1 MELVDKMLAGDVLSL
16 ARLISIVER
25 DNAEVPA
32 IMKLVYAHLGKAYCV
47 GVTGPA
53 GTGKSTI
60 VDRLTTIIRQQGLTV
75 GIICADPSSPFS
87 GGAVLGD
94 RIRMQQHYLDDGVFI
109 RSMATRGSH
118 GGLPRSTSNVI
129 KLLNAFGK
137 DFILVET
144 VGVGQTELDI
154 MQNTDTTVVVLTP
167 EAGDSIQTMKA
178 GLFEI
183 ADIFV
188 VNKSDRP
195 GAESLV
201 VELRSMLEL
210 HSANTFW
217 QVPVMAAQA
226 INNVGTQEL
235 YQQIGRHRKT
245 LEETGL
251 LLQHRKE
258 QRRHEF
264 MEAVQNRL
272 HNELLKLVKKDKEL
286 SKYMA
291 QVEAAEIAPVSA
303 ADEVLKSGK
312 LLDSWARQLAESHS
326 RAQGQYK
333 K

>member
-16 ARLISIVER
+16 SRLISIVES

-47 GVTGPA
+47 GITGSA
-53 GTGKSTI
+53 GAGKSTI
-60 VDRLTTIIRQQGLTV
+60 VDRLTAIIRQQGLTS

-87 GGAVLGD
+87 GGALLGD
-94 RIRMQQHYLDDGVFI
+94 RIRMQQHYLDHGVFI
-109 RSMATRGSH
+109 RSMATRGGQ

-137 DFILVET
+137 DLILVET

-167 EAGDSIQTMKA
+167 EAGDTIQTMKA

-188 VNKSDRP
+188 VNKADRP
-195 GAESLV
+195 GADSLIA
-201 VELRSMLEL
+201 ELRNMIEL
-210 HSANTFW
+210 HSASTFW

-226 INNVGTQEL
+226 VNNVGIQEL
-235 YQQIGRHRKT
+235 YQQVERHRKT

-251 LLQHRKE
+251 LVQRRKE

-264 MEAVQNRL
+264 MEAVRNRL
-272 HNELLKLVKKDKEL
+272 HTELLKLVKNDKAL
-286 SKYMA
+286 SKYMT

-303 ADEVLKSGK
+303 ADEVFKSGK
-312 LLDSWARQLAESHS
+312 LLDSWAKQLSENRSM
-326 RAQGQYK
+326 REGK
-333 K
+333 

>member
-1 MELVDKMLAGDVLSL
+1 MKLVDKMLAGDVLSL

-25 DNAEVPA
+25 DNAEMPA
-32 IMKLVYAHLGKAYCV
+32 IMKLVYAHSGKAYCV

-60 VDRLTTIIRQQGLTV
+60 VDRLTAIIRQQGLTV

-87 GGAVLGD
+87 GGAMLGD
-94 RIRMQQHYLDDGVFI
+94 RIRMQQHYLDNGVFI

-118 GGLPRSTSNVI
+118 GGLPHSTSNVI

-167 EAGDSIQTMKA
+167 ESGDIIQTMKA

-188 VNKSDRP
+188 VNKTDRP
-195 GAESLV
+195 GAESLI
-201 VELRSMLEL
+201 VELKSMLKL
-210 HSANTFW
+210 SSANNFW
-217 QVPVMAAQA
+217 QVPVIAVQA
-226 INNVGTQEL
+226 INNVGIQEL
-235 YQQIGRHRKT
+235 YQQIERHHKT
-245 LEETGL
+245 LEDTGL
-251 LLQHRKE
+251 LLERRKE

-264 MEAVQNRL
+264 MEAVQSRL
-272 HNELLKLVKKDKEL
+272 QKELLKLVKKDKEL

-291 QVEAAEIAPVSA
+291 QVESAEIAPVSA
-303 ADEVLKSGK
+303 ADKVFKSGK
-312 LLDSWARQLAESHS
+312 LLDNWARQLAESHS
-326 RAQGQYK
+326 RAQGQ
-333 K
+333 